1 MFNVKLGQ
9 AIPANPDRIM
19 KYVSQAAEV
28 QGLQVELL
36 YEDEKNFRVVQ
47 YTGSDVSA
55 IELEEFTEVKFFKQ
69 YWFSDSKY
77 ECGMWLDVRE
87 DIAKDDWST
96 MCLINGKYWCYAW
109 AYFDAEYKINFD
121 IKPIF
126 NSSTFSFEDMEKIE
140 NQLLARAS

>member
-96 MCLINGKYWCYAW
+96 MCLIMVNTGVMLGHTLMP
-109 AYFDAEYKINFD
+109 N
-121 IKPIF
+121 IK
-126 NSSTFSFEDMEKIE
+126 
-140 NQLLARAS
+140 